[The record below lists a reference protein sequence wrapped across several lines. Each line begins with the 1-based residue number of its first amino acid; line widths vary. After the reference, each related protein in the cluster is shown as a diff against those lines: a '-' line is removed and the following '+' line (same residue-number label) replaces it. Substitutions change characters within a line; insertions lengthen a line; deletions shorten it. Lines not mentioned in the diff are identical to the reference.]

1 MASKIITAVTA
12 AALLVVVGGL
22 FTAERASADETGLA
36 SIHSWS
42 RQGHRIC
49 FTDHFHSGTG
59 TAKPTKAAALED
71 AAHSWAEFT
80 AAEYGTSWAYFGK
93 AASKSEKCD
102 KVAGGFACSVEAR
115 PCK

>member
-1 MASKIITAVTA
+1 MAGGLLA
-12 AALLVVVGGL
+12 AAP
-22 FTAERASADETGLA
+22 ASADETGLA
-36 SIHSWS
+36 SIHSW
-42 RQGHRIC
+42 RREGHRIC

-59 TAKPTKAAALED
+59 SAKPTKAAALED

-80 AAEYGTSWAYFGK
+80 AAEYGTSWAHFAK

-102 KVAGGFACSVEAR
+102 KIAGGFTCYVEAR